1 MAPTNN
7 DGQCIESI
15 ANGPRVGS
23 GNSRRSA
30 WQQTEA
36 KRVSGGGRD
45 GRRKGGPFKPARVV
59 LYVFDFFFVWW
70 G

>member
-1 MAPTNN
+1 MAR
-7 DGQCIESI
+7 ELAVAI
-15 ANGPRVGS
+15 AGAG
-23 GNSRRSA
+23 A

-59 LYVFDFFFVWW
+59 LYVFDFFCLV
-70 G
+70 GMIH